1 MSLAPQD
8 IIDFGAEAHSF
19 TSIVP
24 IESRQ
29 NLVLLRARA
38 SPPSASARRA
48 SARVGARRRRAAGA
62 EPVVAMRAE

>member
-48 SARVGARRRRAAGA
+48 SAPSGGSGAGGGDARGVSVR
-62 EPVVAMRAE
+62 

>member
-38 SPPSASARRA
+38 SPPSASAR
-48 SARVGARRRRAAGA
+48 VGARRRRAAGA